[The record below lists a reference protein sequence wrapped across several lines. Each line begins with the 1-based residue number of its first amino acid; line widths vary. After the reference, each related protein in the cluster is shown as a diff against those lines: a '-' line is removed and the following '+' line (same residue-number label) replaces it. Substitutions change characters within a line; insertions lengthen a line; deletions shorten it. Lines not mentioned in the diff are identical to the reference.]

1 MSERIIIDTRT
12 HRYVPGALIDVTDCP
27 EVAALIAE
35 RDTARKVAEDGQKAF
50 IEALG
55 IVQSD
60 LAERARRV
68 LGTDHDAAGSPSG
81 DLMAALDALEEERAR
96 TQKMHRR
103 VQIVEGGISQDGPQR
118 MAWIRGH
125 RAGVLTG
132 MERQKRAFPTELR
145 TTADRLGRASVALR
159 SLRTE
164 SSAQRWTMR
173 KALDLI
179 ACGNVSAAGD
189 ALTHALRLDVG
200 PVYGGRNE
208 E

>member
-55 IVQSD
+55 IVQRERD
-60 LAERARRV
+60 RLARV
-68 LGTDHDAAGSPSG
+68 VS
-81 DLMAALDALEEERAR
+81 AALGALEEERAR

>member
-55 IVQSD
+55 IVQRERD
-60 LAERARRV
+60 RLARV
-68 LGTDHDAAGSPSG
+68 VS
-81 DLMAALDALEEERAR
+81 AALDALEEERAR

>member
-55 IVQSD
+55 IVQRERD
-60 LAERARRV
+60 RLARV
-68 LGTDHDAAGSPSG
+68 VS
-81 DLMAALDALEEERAR
+81 AALDALEEERAR

-145 TTADRLGRASVALR
+145 TTADRLGRARVALR